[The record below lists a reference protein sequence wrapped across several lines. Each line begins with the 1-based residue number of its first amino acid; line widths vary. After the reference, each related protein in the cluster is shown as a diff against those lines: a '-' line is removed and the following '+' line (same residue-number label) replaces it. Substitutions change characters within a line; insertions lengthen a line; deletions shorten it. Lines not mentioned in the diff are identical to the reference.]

1 MSAGEQPVFE
11 VRLRS
16 KRVQQELDTLREA
29 DHQRVVARLKALA
42 DDPRPHGCERL
53 YDDVYRVRVGDIRI
67 IYLVDEENN
76 HIEVGGGSA
85 TAARRRTG
93 ESITC
98 FAAQLMTRPRRL

>member
-1 MSAGEQPVFE
+1 MFE

-42 DDPRPHGCERL
+42 DDPRPHSCERL
-53 YDDVYRVRVGDIRI
+53 YDDVYRVRVGYIRI

-76 HIEVGGGSA
+76 HIEIGGGSSTA
-85 TAARRRTG
+85 TRRRTG